1 MTTIIKNTEMKYY
14 FITNRHTS
22 VSISGSIQHKQ
33 PRKVLR
39 ALYCKENFIILTMK
53 TKAFKL

>member
-1 MTTIIKNTEMKYY
+1 MTYY

-22 VSISGSIQHKQ
+22 IAISGSIQHKQ

-39 ALYCKENFIILTMK
+39 SLYCKKNFIILTMK
-53 TKAFKL
+53 TKPFKL